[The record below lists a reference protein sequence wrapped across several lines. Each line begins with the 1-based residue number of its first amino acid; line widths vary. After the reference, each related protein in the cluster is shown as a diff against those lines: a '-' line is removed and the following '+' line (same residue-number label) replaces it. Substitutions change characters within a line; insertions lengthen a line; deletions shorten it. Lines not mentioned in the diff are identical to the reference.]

1 MLTADRTMT
10 LAVTGDAGKMVALQR
25 GLTKFGIMEIA
36 RTGKISLKRG
46 VDLLEMGGWGDSSTK
61 RTNRLKKQ
69 VAVNIFMS

>member
-61 RTNRLKKQ
+61 RTNHLKKQ